1 MEKSVKLQQI
11 RGIARQKEV
20 AAKLETLQQDCEKK
34 VSQVIR
40 EKDDVITSVRKE
52 RMGLMEGNLESFAK
66 VRALG
71 TQIRQRQT
79 EGKEKNFN
87 KIQELQKQEWLNRE
101 QEWLNKV
108 SKMEEEMKLLIQQYF
123 ELQRKHQTKT
133 RPRWQRMKEKAKET
147 EKRLK
152 KERKEV
158 EEREEN

>member
-101 QEWLNKV
+101 QEWLNK
-108 SKMEEEMKLLIQQYF
+108 
-123 ELQRKHQTKT
+123 RKHQTKT